1 MTDAM
6 VDQELPEVDVWG
18 SHGVAGEAVTVEM
31 MKDRG
36 KLLTVDNVMAQLA
49 VTEPL
54 AQIGFDSATFKVAPD
69 WNTKIDPNVV
79 NGDDLVEASMTVG
92 GQEYPLTYD
101 ALLEA
106 TSAIGIT
113 QAYTA
118 KAPAFLTND
127 ALNYWFDNKQ
137 PHDLKLL
144 SMNGTARALTRATIV
159 PFSNVRFMEEAVAAI
174 ETKYPGVE
182 VLVDSKFS
190 HSLRKTYLRLVVP
203 EIAKDIE
210 SARHGVD
217 SPDTWSGG
225 ISFTNSLIGLGQ
237 TEISAYLF
245 AWLCTNG
252 AIATQG
258 DTKWNRRRGGQ
269 GDEVYD
275 WMRLTVDD
283 MLGQFDHEFEKVATL
298 TGIGLEGQ
306 EEEVSR
312 TLTDIFT
319 EYKVPVAARE
329 RIILNMTNSDD
340 LSMFGVMQAITMAA
354 NMADSPD
361 GQVETLMRVGG
372 DLAMA
377 EHSRCEACHRLSV

>member
-1 MTDAM
+1 MTDM
-6 VDQELPEVDVWG
+6 LDQLPEVDVWG
-18 SHGVAGEAVTVEM
+18 SHGVATEAVTVEM

-36 KLLTVDNVMAQLA
+36 KLLTVADVMAQLA

-54 AQIGFDSATFKVAPD
+54 TQIGFESATFKVAPD
-69 WNTKIDPNVV
+69 WNTSADVTLL
-79 NGDDLVEASMTVG
+79 NGEDMVDASMNIG
-92 GQEYPLTYD
+92 GTEYPLTYD

-106 TSAIGIT
+106 TSAVGIT
-113 QAYTA
+113 QAYTN
-118 KAPAFLTND
+118 KAPAFLTD
-127 ALNYWFDNKQ
+127 SALNYWFDKKQ
-137 PHDLKLL
+137 PHELKLL
-144 SMNGTARALTRATIV
+144 SMNGTARALTRATIT
-159 PFSNVRFMEEAVAAI
+159 PFSNVRFLEEAVSAI
-174 ETKYPGVE
+174 EAKYPGVE

-210 SARHGVD
+210 SARHHGH

-225 ISFTNSLIGLGQ
+225 VSFTNSLIGLGQ
-237 TEISAYLF
+237 TEISAYLL

-275 WMRLTVDD
+275 WMRITVDD
-283 MLGQFDHEFEKVATL
+283 MLGQFDHEFEKVEAL
-298 TGIGLEGQ
+298 VGIGLEGH

-340 LSMFGVMQAITMAA
+340 LSMYGVMQAITMAA
-354 NMADSPD
+354 NMLDSPD

-377 EHSRCEACHRLSV
+377 EHSRCNQCHRLSV

>member
-1 MTDAM
+1 MTDVM
-6 VDQELPEVDVWG
+6 ENQELPEVDVWG
-18 SHGVAGEAVTVEM
+18 SHGVANEAVTVEM

-36 KLLTVDNVMAQLA
+36 KLLTVEDVMQRLA

-54 AQIGFDSATFKVAPD
+54 VQIGFDSASFKVDAD
-69 WNTKIDPNVV
+69 WNTKADVTLLDGEDVV
-79 NGDDLVEASMTVG
+79 AATMKCG
-92 GQEYPLTYD
+92 GIEYPLTYD

-127 ALNYWFDNKQ
+127 ALNYWFNHKQ
-137 PHDLKLL
+137 PHELKLL
-144 SMNGTARALTRATIV
+144 SMNGTARALTRATIT
-159 PFSNVRFMEEAVAAI
+159 PFSNVRFVEEACAAI
-174 ETKYPGVE
+174 EAKYPGVE

-190 HSLRKTYLRLVVP
+190 HSLRKTYLRMVVP
-203 EIAKDIE
+203 EIAKDVQ
-210 SARHGVD
+210 SARNHD
-217 SPDTWSGG
+217 HSPDTWSGG

-245 AWLCTNG
+245 AWLCANG

-275 WMRLTVDD
+275 WMRITVDD
-283 MLGQFDHEFEKVATL
+283 MLGQFDHEFEKVENL
-298 TGIGLEGQ
+298 VGIGLAGH

-329 RIILNMTNSDD
+329 RIILNMTDSDD
-340 LSMFGVMQAITMAA
+340 LSMYGVMQAITMAA

-377 EHSRCEACHRLSV
+377 EHSRCAECHRLSV